1 MQCRPS
7 WETVVSATGFAL
19 TWVFVL
25 FRVSAETVLQGNK
38 WFDASLKTFTPVT
51 FWKICSVILSLRC
64 HCTVAA
70 YPIVVPP
77 CPIRGIFRPSS
88 CIACFHTFL
97 VSTAPAR
104 GSPAFP
110 FSFAMPREPQLY
122 LCDDWIQPMATM
134 RKPRELT
141 AREKMKANVAK
152 NCLIVTLMSLELGYG
167 SILERY
173 QQEGESIAQRYEQP
187 RPESKPTLGSVRLTD
202 EEFLTRRDD
211 HLESDVPSQ
220 AAVAAMPPPT
230 RLSLLNHE
238 LAVHSVGSQRM
249 KEAVKNANLKMYH
262 VMTVK
267 QTLRED
273 LAEHAYQFSCRA
285 ADWSR
290 SDFSSVHMRFEPLEL
305 HVVDAL
311 GQQEV
316 PDYFQQPAKAITED
330 VSVMKGPDSLEWIQA
345 VLDEIESFK
354 RLGVYEEVPKGKA
367 TSTPLP
373 ARLILVTKPNVQGG
387 PARKKAR
394 IVICGNF
401 QEVLPDEF
409 TASKT
414 PSYPSLRMALSVA
427 SHMGWP
433 IECWDVSTAF
443 LYARLFGDRDT
454 DLGGNE
460 IFMRPPKILVE
471 TKVVEEGV
479 VWKIKRALYGL
490 RTSPIAWETE
500 RDNTLKS
507 LSWSHE
513 EVEYKLLPC
522 TGSPCLWTVIPL
534 RASSIVLVTCVM
546 ALACILRQSKQFLS
560 QVKAKRQM
568 DSQKCQILV
577 WHLSLDDV

>member
-1 MQCRPS
+1 
-7 WETVVSATGFAL
+7 
-19 TWVFVL
+19 
-25 FRVSAETVLQGNK
+25 
-38 WFDASLKTFTPVT
+38 
-51 FWKICSVILSLRC
+51 
-64 HCTVAA
+64 
-70 YPIVVPP
+70 
-77 CPIRGIFRPSS
+77 
-88 CIACFHTFL
+88 
-97 VSTAPAR
+97 
-104 GSPAFP
+104 
-110 FSFAMPREPQLY
+110 
-122 LCDDWIQPMATM
+122 
-134 RKPRELT
+134 
-141 AREKMKANVAK
+141 
-152 NCLIVTLMSLELGYG
+152 
-167 SILERY
+167 
-173 QQEGESIAQRYEQP
+173 
-187 RPESKPTLGSVRLTD
+187 
-202 EEFLTRRDD
+202 
-211 HLESDVPSQ
+211 
-220 AAVAAMPPPT
+220 MPPPT

-262 VMTVK
+262 VMSVK

-290 SDFSSVHMRFEPLEL
+290 SDFSSVPMRFEPLEL

-330 VSVMKGPDSLEWIQA
+330 VSVMKGPDALEWIQA

-373 ARLILVTKPNVQGG
+373 ARLILVTKPNVHGG

-401 QEVLPDEF
+401 QEVHPDEF

-427 SHMGWP
+427 SHMGWS

-522 TGSPCLWTVIPL
+522 PGSPCLWTVIPL
-534 RASSIVLVTCVM
+534 RAGEDPTVKAASEEFTRGVVITYVDDLLLTGWQHHIDSITKALLAKYVMKKSGVLPGENLMWTHRMRLTFWVRESLEMQM
-546 ALACILRQSKQFLS
+546 ALCGAISLS
-560 QVKAKRQM
+560 IFSTA
-568 DSQKCQILV
+568 
-577 WHLSLDDV
+577 